1 MRLYFAPG
9 ACSFADHVAL
19 HEANLPFEWIKVDLK
34 TKRTEDGLDFNAIN
48 PKGYVPALVL
58 DPGEVLTE
66 NIAIL
71 MWVADRTPGLVPKEE
86 LGRYRLLEMLAFIST
101 EIHKQFKPLFSPD
114 ADDKAKTQA
123 KETILKR
130 LTYIAERMKG
140 DYALNNQFTVAD
152 CYLFTMLCWAR
163 KMAMTLPA
171 PLPAYARRV
180 AERESVKMAL
190 QHEGWQ
196 LPAWD

>member
-1 MRLYFAPG
+1 MKLYFTPG
-9 ACSFADHVAL
+9 ACSFADHIAL
-19 HEANLPFEWIKVDLK
+19 HEAGLPFAWIKVDLA
-34 TKRTEDGLDFNAIN
+34 TKRTADGGDYTQIN
-48 PKGYVPALVL
+48 PKGYVPALQL

-101 EIHKQFKPLFSPD
+101 ELHKQFKPLFTPD
-114 ADDKAKTQA
+114 ADETAKSQA

-130 LTYIAERMKG
+130 LGYIAARMKG
-140 DYALNNQFTVAD
+140 DYALSNQFTVAD

-163 KMAMTLPA
+163 KNQMTLPA
-171 PLPAYARRV
+171 PLPAYATRM
-180 AERESVKMAL
+180 AERESVKLAL
-190 QHEGWQ
+190 QHEGWE
-196 LPAWD
+196 LPRWT